1 MDVVR
6 NGYQPDLLD
15 GLSEAQHY
23 HDHTQFGTFAIL
35 RKDHHGRV
43 SQRTYPLRELAQV
56 IESLD
61 TSCDTWISQAEFSRF
76 NRRVV
81 NLLRTG
87 VLFCDLDFYNTPF
100 VQYDAD
106 AMASAVLMRCA
117 DEGIPE
123 PSIILSSGKGLQLK
137 WLLTKPVPAQAL
149 PRWNAVQKHLG
160 ELLVDMGADAC
171 ARDASRVLRLVGTVN
186 SKNGEIAR
194 VIHVSGSVTDPQRH
208 SFDQMAALVLPHER
222 MSHRP
227 EAPSKQSR
235 RQPLKLIQG
244 GYAGNLRVLSGG
256 QLSWDRLHDLRK
268 LVEIRGGVSEG
279 ERMLHLFWQLNFA
292 ALSGQVHS
300 AVFWSNARELAS
312 QLDPG
317 WGARLSELSTLY
329 QKAKA
334 YNAGERIEFQGKTIK
349 PLYTP
354 RNQKLIDLFQITDD
368 EQQQLRTI
376 ITRELAAERHAERE
390 RARRRAAGAQSRED
404 YLKTAE
410 GRRTQARA
418 LREQG
423 LSIRKIASE
432 MSTSASQVQR
442 WLG

>member
-1 MDVVR
+1 MLNVTCL
-6 NGYQPDLLD
+6 QPDLFD
-15 GLSEAQHY
+15 GLAEAQHY
-23 HDHTQFGTFAIL
+23 HDPSQFGTFAIL
-35 RKDHHGRV
+35 RKDHQGKV

-106 AMASAVLMRCA
+106 AMASAVLLRCA

-160 ELLVDMGADAC
+160 QLLADMGADAC

-194 VIHVSGSVTDPQRH
+194 VIHVSGSVTDPDRH
-208 SFDQMAALVLPHER
+208 SFDTMAALVLPHER
-222 MSHRP
+222 TSHKRD
-227 EAPSKQSR
+227 APSQQSR
-235 RQPLKLIQG
+235 RQSLKLIEG
-244 GYAGNLRVLSGG
+244 GYSGNLRVLSGG
-256 QLSWDRLHDLRK
+256 QLAWDRLNDLRK
-268 LVEIRGGVSEG
+268 LVEIRGGVPEG
-279 ERMLHLFWQLNFA
+279 QRMLHLFYQLNFA

-317 WGARLSELSTLY
+317 WGARLCELSTLY

-334 YNAGERIEFQGKTIK
+334 YNAGERVEIDGKLFK

-354 RNQKLIDLFQITDD
+354 RNHTLIDLFQITDD
-368 EQQQLRTI
+368 EQRQLRTI
-376 ITRELAAERHAERE
+376 ITKQLAAERHAERE
-390 RARRRAAGAQSRED
+390 KARRRASGAVERSEYLAGAQ
-404 YLKTAE
+404 
-410 GRRTQARA
+410 GRREQAQE
-418 LREQG
+418 LRKQG
-423 LSIRKIASE
+423 MSYGKIAKALDISKSE
-432 MSTSASQVQR
+432 AYRLLS
-442 WLG
+442 